1 VKIKEMFFH
10 GEGIAV
16 ADKREKHPIF
26 GDLLGEIANQIPSF
40 HASEVAIADAILAN
54 PELASGMNISQIAD
68 KSGTSVASVVRFCKT
83 LGFKGYPE
91 FRMALIGQLSRQI
104 AQGTDLQLDGGITV
118 DDSAAEVIRKI
129 AYADSLAIKTTAER
143 LDVETFIKTVDAWEA
158 ASTIGIIGFASSG
171 YVAMDLQLKLN
182 RLGKRSVAWS
192 DLHTA
197 LTSISL
203 LKKGDVLVAISH
215 SGTTLDIID
224 VISEFKEK
232 GITIVLI
239 TNALRSPAT
248 AIADLTLFTSA
259 RETTLRSGATAS
271 RIAQLTVVDC
281 LCVSLAQRNWS
292 GTKAALDQ
300 SRAAVGRRS
309 GKKLSEVEKPRSKP
323 TSRSRGGK

>member
-1 VKIKEMFFH
+1 L
-10 GEGIAV
+10 ATL
-16 ADKREKHPIF
+16 EKHPLF

-40 HASEVAIADAILAN
+40 HASEVAIAEAILQN
-54 PELASGMNISQIAD
+54 PDEAAGMNITQIAD
-68 KSGTSVASVVRFCKT
+68 RSSTSVASIVRFCKT

-91 FRMALIGQLSRQI
+91 FRMALIGQLSRQV
-104 AQGTDLQLDGGITV
+104 AQGTDLHLDGGITV

-143 LDVETFIKTVDAWEA
+143 LDVEVFTKTVDVWDSAN
-158 ASTIGIIGFASSG
+158 TIGIIGFASSA

-197 LTSISL
+197 LTSISI

-224 VISEFKEK
+224 VITEFKEK

-248 AIADLTLFTSA
+248 AIADLVLFTSA

-292 GTKAALDQ
+292 GTKVALDE

-323 TSRSRGGK
+323 TSHSRGGK

>member
-1 VKIKEMFFH
+1 M
-10 GEGIAV
+10 

-182 RLGKRSVAWS
+182 RLGKRSIAWS

>member
-1 VKIKEMFFH
+1 M
-10 GEGIAV
+10 

-40 HASEVAIADAILAN
+40 HASEVAIAEAILAN

-68 KSGTSVASVVRFCKT
+68 KSSTSVASVVRFCKT

-104 AQGTDLQLDGGITV
+104 AQGTDLPLDGGITV

-143 LDVETFIKTVDAWEA
+143 LDVDTFIKTVDVWEA

-232 GITIVLI
+232 GVTIVLI

>member
-1 VKIKEMFFH
+1 MFFH

-16 ADKREKHPIF
+16 ADKREMHPIF

-83 LGFKGYPE
+83 IGFKGYPE
-91 FRMALIGQLSRQI
+91 FRMALIGQLSRQT
-104 AQGTDLQLDGGITV
+104 AQGTDHQLDGGITV

-143 LDVETFIKTVDAWEA
+143 LDVKTFIKTVDAWEA
-158 ASTIGIIGFASSG
+158 ANTIGIIGFASSG

>member
-129 AYADSLAIKTTAER
+129 AYADALAIKTTAER

>member
-1 VKIKEMFFH
+1 MFFH

-16 ADKREKHPIF
+16 ADKREMHPIF

-83 LGFKGYPE
+83 IGFKGYPE
-91 FRMALIGQLSRQI
+91 FRMALIGQLSRQT
-104 AQGTDLQLDGGITV
+104 AQGTDHQLDGGITV

-143 LDVETFIKTVDAWEA
+143 LDVKTFIKTVDAWEA
-158 ASTIGIIGFASSG
+158 ANTIGIIGFASSG

-292 GTKAALDQ
+292 GTRAALDQ

>member
-1 VKIKEMFFH
+1 VKVKETFFH

-129 AYADSLAIKTTAER
+129 AYADALAIKTTAER

>member
-1 VKIKEMFFH
+1 MGHVP
-10 GEGIAV
+10 
-16 ADKREKHPIF
+16 HPHF

-40 HASEVAIADAILAN
+40 HASEVAIAEAILDN
-54 PELASGMNISQIAD
+54 PELASGMNITQIAD

-83 LGFKGYPE
+83 LGFKGYPQ
-91 FRMALIGQLSRQI
+91 FRMALIGQLSREVAI
-104 AQGTDLQLDGGITV
+104 GSDHHLDGGITS
-118 DDSAAEVIRKI
+118 DDTPAEIIRKI

-143 LDVETFIKTVDAWEA
+143 LDEETFVKTVDAWES
-158 ASTIGIIGFASSG
+158 ASTIGIIGFASSS

-203 LKKGDVLVAISH
+203 LKSGDVLVAISH

-232 GITIVLI
+232 GVTVVLI

-248 AIADLTLFTSA
+248 AISDLVLFTSA

-292 GTKAALDQ
+292 STKVALDQ

-309 GKKLSEVEKPRSKP
+309 GKKLNEVEKPRSRP
-323 TSRSRGGK
+323 TSRSRGGN

>member
-1 VKIKEMFFH
+1 M
-10 GEGIAV
+10 

-248 AIADLTLFTSA
+248 AIADLTIFTSA

>member
-1 VKIKEMFFH
+1 ME
-10 GEGIAV
+10 E
-16 ADKREKHPIF
+16 KRKSHPTF
-26 GDLLGEIANQIPSF
+26 GDLLGEMTNQIPSF
-40 HASEVAIADAILAN
+40 HASETAIADAILSN
-54 PELASGMNISQIAD
+54 PDLASGMNISQIAAW
-68 KSGTSVASVVRFCKT
+68 SGTSVASVVRFCKT

-91 FRMALIGQLSRQI
+91 LRIALIGQLSRQTV
-104 AQGTDLQLDGGITV
+104 QGADLPLDGGITV
-118 DDSAAEVIRKI
+118 DDSPSELIRKI

-143 LDVETFIKTVDAWEA
+143 LDVQTFVKTVDAWEA
-158 ASTIGIIGFASSG
+158 ADILGIIGFASGG

-215 SGTTLDIID
+215 SGTTSDVID
-224 VISEFKEK
+224 VISEFKAK

-248 AIADLTLFTSA
+248 GLADLVLFTSA
-259 RETTLRSGATAS
+259 RETTFRSGATAS

-281 LCVSLAQRNWS
+281 LCVALAQRNWS
-292 GTKAALDQ
+292 DTKVALDE
-300 SRAAVGRRS
+300 SRAAVERRS
-309 GKKLSEVEKPRSKP
+309 RKKSNEVEKRLSRP
-323 TSRSRGGK
+323 TSHSKGGNR

>member
-1 VKIKEMFFH
+1 M
-10 GEGIAV
+10 

-232 GITIVLI
+232 GITIVLS

>member
-1 VKIKEMFFH
+1 MFFH

-16 ADKREKHPIF
+16 ADKREMHPIF

-104 AQGTDLQLDGGITV
+104 AQGTDLPLDGGITV

>member
-1 VKIKEMFFH
+1 MV
-10 GEGIAV
+10 
-16 ADKREKHPIF
+16 DKREKHPIF

-40 HASEVAIADAILAN
+40 HASEVAIADAILTS
-54 PELASGMNISQIAD
+54 PEIASGMNISQIAD

-104 AQGTDLQLDGGITV
+104 AQGTELHLDGGITV
-118 DDSAAEVIRKI
+118 DDSAAELIRKI
-129 AYADSLAIKTTAER
+129 AYADALAIKTTAER
-143 LDVETFIKTVDAWEA
+143 LDVETFTKTVDVWES

-182 RLGKRSVAWS
+182 RLGKRSIAWS

-248 AIADLTLFTSA
+248 AIADLVLFTSA

>member
-1 VKIKEMFFH
+1 L
-10 GEGIAV
+10 ATL
-16 ADKREKHPIF
+16 EKHPLF

-40 HASEVAIADAILAN
+40 HASEVAIAEAILQN
-54 PELASGMNISQIAD
+54 PDEAAGMNITQIAD
-68 KSGTSVASVVRFCKT
+68 RSSTSVASIVRFCKT

-91 FRMALIGQLSRQI
+91 FRMALIGQLSRQV
-104 AQGTDLQLDGGITV
+104 AQGTDLHLDGGITV
-118 DDSAAEVIRKI
+118 DDSAEEVIRKI

-143 LDVETFIKTVDAWEA
+143 LDVEVFTKTVDVWDLAN
-158 ASTIGIIGFASSG
+158 TIGIIGFASSA

-197 LTSISL
+197 LTSISI

-224 VISEFKEK
+224 VITEFKEK
-232 GITIVLI
+232 GITVVLI

-248 AIADLTLFTSA
+248 AIADLVLFTSA

-292 GTKAALDQ
+292 GTKVALDE

-323 TSRSRGGK
+323 TSHSRGGK

>member
-1 VKIKEMFFH
+1 L
-10 GEGIAV
+10 ATL
-16 ADKREKHPIF
+16 EKHPLF

-40 HASEVAIADAILAN
+40 HASEVAIAEAILQN
-54 PELASGMNISQIAD
+54 PDEAAGMNITQIAD
-68 KSGTSVASVVRFCKT
+68 RSSTSVASIVRFCKT

-91 FRMALIGQLSRQI
+91 FRMALIGQLSRQV
-104 AQGTDLQLDGGITV
+104 AQGTDLHLDGGITV
-118 DDSAAEVIRKI
+118 DDSAEEVIRKI

-143 LDVETFIKTVDAWEA
+143 LDVEVFMKTVDVWDS
-158 ASTIGIIGFASSG
+158 ASTIGIIGFASSA

-197 LTSISL
+197 LTSISI

-224 VISEFKEK
+224 VITEFKEK
-232 GITIVLI
+232 GITVVLI

-248 AIADLTLFTSA
+248 AIADLVLFTSA

-292 GTKAALDQ
+292 GTKVALDE

-323 TSRSRGGK
+323 TSHSRGGK

>member
-1 VKIKEMFFH
+1 VKVKETNFH

>member
-1 VKIKEMFFH
+1 M
-10 GEGIAV
+10 AN
-16 ADKREKHPIF
+16 KREKHPIF

-129 AYADSLAIKTTAER
+129 AYADALAIKTTAER

>member
-1 VKIKEMFFH
+1 MKVKETFFH

-129 AYADSLAIKTTAER
+129 AYADALAIKTTAER

>member
-1 VKIKEMFFH
+1 M
-10 GEGIAV
+10 ATL
-16 ADKREKHPIF
+16 EKHPLF

-40 HASEVAIADAILAN
+40 HASEVAIAEAILQN
-54 PELASGMNISQIAD
+54 PDEAAGMNITQIAD
-68 KSGTSVASVVRFCKT
+68 RSSTSVASIVRFCKT

-91 FRMALIGQLSRQI
+91 FRMALIGQLSRQV
-104 AQGTDLQLDGGITV
+104 AQGTDLHLDGGITV
-118 DDSAAEVIRKI
+118 DDSAEEVIRKI

-143 LDVETFIKTVDAWEA
+143 LDVEVFTKTVDVWDSAN
-158 ASTIGIIGFASSG
+158 TIGIIGFASSA

-197 LTSISL
+197 LTSISI

-224 VISEFKEK
+224 VITEFKEK
-232 GITIVLI
+232 GITVVLI

-248 AIADLTLFTSA
+248 AIADLVLFTSA

-292 GTKAALDQ
+292 GTKVALDE

-323 TSRSRGGK
+323 TSHSRGGK

>member
-1 VKIKEMFFH
+1 
-10 GEGIAV
+10 
-16 ADKREKHPIF
+16 
-26 GDLLGEIANQIPSF
+26 
-40 HASEVAIADAILAN
+40 
-54 PELASGMNISQIAD
+54 MNISQIAD

-91 FRMALIGQLSRQI
+91 FRMALIGQLSRQV
-104 AQGTDLQLDGGITV
+104 AHGTDLHLDGGITV
-118 DDSAAEVIRKI
+118 DDSAEEVIRKI

-143 LDVETFIKTVDAWEA
+143 LDVEKFVKVVDSWEK

-197 LTSISL
+197 LTSISV
-203 LKKGDVLVAISH
+203 LKEGDVLVAISH

-248 AIADLTLFTSA
+248 AIADLVLFTSA

-292 GTKAALDQ
+292 GTKVALDE

-323 TSRSRGGK
+323 TSHSRGGK

>member
-1 VKIKEMFFH
+1 L
-10 GEGIAV
+10 ATL
-16 ADKREKHPIF
+16 EKHPLF

-40 HASEVAIADAILAN
+40 HASEVAIAEAILQN
-54 PELASGMNISQIAD
+54 PDEAAGMNITQIAD
-68 KSGTSVASVVRFCKT
+68 RSSTSVASIVRFCKT

-91 FRMALIGQLSRQI
+91 FRMALIGQLSRQV
-104 AQGTDLQLDGGITV
+104 AQGTDLHLDGGITV

-143 LDVETFIKTVDAWEA
+143 LDVEVFTKTVDVWDSAN
-158 ASTIGIIGFASSG
+158 TIGIIGFASSA

-197 LTSISL
+197 LTSISI

-224 VISEFKEK
+224 VITEFKEK
-232 GITIVLI
+232 GITVVLI

-248 AIADLTLFTSA
+248 AIADLVLFTSA

-292 GTKAALDQ
+292 GTKVALDE

-323 TSRSRGGK
+323 TSHSRGGK

>member
-1 VKIKEMFFH
+1 L
-10 GEGIAV
+10 ATL
-16 ADKREKHPIF
+16 EKHPLF

-40 HASEVAIADAILAN
+40 HASEVAIAEAILQN
-54 PELASGMNISQIAD
+54 PDEAAGMNITQIAD
-68 KSGTSVASVVRFCKT
+68 RSSTSVASIVRFCKT

-91 FRMALIGQLSRQI
+91 FRMALIGQLSRQV
-104 AQGTDLQLDGGITV
+104 AQGADLHLDGGITV
-118 DDSAAEVIRKI
+118 DDSAEEVIRKI

-143 LDVETFIKTVDAWEA
+143 LDVETFIKTVDAWES
-158 ASTIGIIGFASSG
+158 ASTVGIIGFASSG

-197 LTSISL
+197 LTSISV

-224 VISEFKEK
+224 VITEFKEK
-232 GITIVLI
+232 GITVVLI

-248 AIADLTLFTSA
+248 AIADLVLFTSA

-292 GTKAALDQ
+292 GTKVALDE

-323 TSRSRGGK
+323 TSHSRGGK